1 MLFSDTIHDTNDY
14 TEVSLGEIRE
24 KLLLVE
30 QSFEI

>member
-14 TEVSLGEIRE
+14 TEASLGKIRE
-24 KLLLVE
+24 QLLLVE

>member
-14 TEVSLGEIRE
+14 IEASLGKIRE

>member
-1 MLFSDTIHDTNDY
+1 MLLSDTIHDTNDC
-14 TEVSLGEIRE
+14 TEASLGEIRE

>member
-1 MLFSDTIHDTNDY
+1 MLFSDVIHDVNDD
-14 TEVSLGEIRE
+14 TEASLGEIRE